1 MTDQFNIKY
10 FLLLLLIYFFCS
22 FVFLISLFFVL
33 CHFFILLSSFDF
45 SLFLY
50 LIPMFIPFS
59 LHQIYLLLLNQTNSN
74 QLNWTELSCSSHHL
88 NFIFFFRVSLSIH
101 FFQYLRTRIFVSLKL
116 FVPKFYL
123 SKHKFCF
130 YAIFNYY
137 DF

>member
-10 FLLLLLIYFFCS
+10 FLLLLLIYFFGS

-45 SLFLY
+45 SWFLY

-88 NFIFFFRVSLSIH
+88 NFIFFLEFH
-101 FFQYLRTRIFVSLKL
+101 FQYIFFNTLEREFL
-116 FVPKFYL
+116 FHSNFLPQNFTFQSIKFY
-123 SKHKFCF
+123 F
-130 YAIFNYY
+130 YAIFNFY